1 MENSEFQCDRCKKI
15 YEKNWTDEAAMDY
28 LLDNFKVKNNEK
40 LLVVCE
46 FCYEEY
52 YNTLKN

>member
-1 MENSEFQCDRCKKI
+1 MKNSEFQCDKCKKI